1 MRVSQRSER
10 EDATFKH
17 TPTSSDTHTHTHTFG
32 RKGWGFIR
40 SHTHRRAHSCDGNV
54 SYGATSPPLKPLIL
68 RRGVESLTHTIFLFL
83 WLCGI
88 WCSALM
94 IGFRNIKAKWTLV
107 CNNALLFIDA
117 VSPLFSPLCLG
128 ICVSGIGVRVYVPA
142 WAHSVGVRN
151 ACVLSP
157 LQL

>member
-1 MRVSQRSER
+1 MRVSQRSLKGKMQLSN
-10 EDATFKH
+10 AH
-17 TPTSSDTHTHTHTFG
+17 PLHQTHTHI
-32 RKGWGFIR
+32 RSERMGFIR
-40 SHTHRRAHSCDGNV
+40 SHTPRWSHSCDGNV

-68 RRGVESLTHTIFLFL
+68 RWGVESLTHTIFLFL

-88 WCSALM
+88 WWSALM
-94 IGFRNIKAKWTLV
+94 IGFRNIKAKWTWV

-157 LQL
+157 LHL